1 MHGEKRKNHTETF
14 EQQPLV
20 NLSTNTELKHGSGG
34 KIKPICISAQTS
46 NNNLSLAVAIV
57 PGDSI
62 RSNNKQTSTIES
74 NSSCQMVSS
83 VGFSTIDSI
92 CEQCDSNVYDNNG
105 NITLKKKKSPVEIRC
120 ETKRVESKNTIS
132 VARSKTR
139 KGNMVYVMSSI
150 INHSSSS
157 LKSII
162 IIP

>member
-1 MHGEKRKNHTETF
+1 MHGEKRKNCTETF

-20 NLSTNTELKHGSGG
+20 NLNTITELKHGSGG
-34 KIKPICISAQTS
+34 KIKPIYISAQTS
-46 NNNLSLAVAIV
+46 NNNLSLSVAIV

-92 CEQCDSNVYDNNG
+92 CEQCESNVYDNNG

-120 ETKRVESKNTIS
+120 DTKRVELKNTICL
-132 VARSKTR
+132 ARSKTR
-139 KGNMVYVMSSI
+139 KGNMMVYVLSSL
-150 INHSSSS
+150 INHSS
-157 LKSII
+157 LKNII